1 MVFIDVFLGVFLVY
15 GVYKGFKNGLIIELA
30 SLISLFV
37 GLYIAVKFSGVVG
50 SALGSGIS
58 ESKTGK
64 VIAFVVTFFLI
75 VVGIHFLAKLLSKIV
90 SIVFLGWL
98 NTLGG
103 IVFSVLKTV
112 LILGVVL
119 SLFQKVNYENAL
131 LSKETQEASVFFNPV
146 LKTSEFLLPVV
157 TDWFDKLKK

>member
-15 GVYKGFKNGLIIELA
+15 GLYKGFKNGLIIELA

-50 SALGSGIS
+50 NALGSGIS

-119 SLFQKVNYENAL
+119 SLFQKVNYEDAL

>member
-15 GVYKGFKNGLIIELA
+15 GLYKGFKNGLIIELA

-103 IVFSVLKTV
+103 IVFSLLKTV

-119 SLFQKVNYENAL
+119 SLFQKVNYEDAL